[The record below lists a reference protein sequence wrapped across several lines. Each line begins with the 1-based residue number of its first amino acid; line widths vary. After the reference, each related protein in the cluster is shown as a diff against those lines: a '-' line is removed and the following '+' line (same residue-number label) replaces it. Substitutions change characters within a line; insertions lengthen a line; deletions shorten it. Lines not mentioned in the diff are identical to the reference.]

1 MGKQTGNQ
9 KIVLRF
15 LKTIYFLLTITF
27 FSDGVAQ
34 NQFQDFLT
42 PSDTLNISRRNT
54 VAIAETVALGGA
66 LVGLNQ
72 LWYKDYEKS
81 NFHFKNDNAHW
92 LQMDKAGHAFSA
104 YHMGRFGA
112 ELLEWSGA
120 SKNSQLIYGSTLGFT
135 FLTAV
140 EIMDGY
146 SAEWGFSWGDVAANA
161 SGTALYVGQELL
173 WREQR
178 IVPKF
183 SFHRTPYAGARPE
196 VLGNGLSEEILK
208 DYNGQTYW
216 LSANIHSFFKESKIP
231 KWLNLAVGYGGEG
244 MITANDA
251 LVNTIFLPEKERT
264 RQFYVSFDVDLTKI
278 KTQNHFLKTLFSV
291 FNTIKVPAPTLEFRE
306 LGGVKGRI
314 LYF

>member
-1 MGKQTGNQ
+1 M
-9 KIVLRF
+9 
-15 LKTIYFLLTITF
+15 
-27 FSDGVAQ
+27 AQ
-34 NQFQDFLT
+34 NQFQDLLT
-42 PSDTLNISRRNT
+42 PSDTLNIPRRNT
-54 VAIAETVALGGA
+54 VMISETVALSGA

-81 NFHFKNDNAHW
+81 DFHFKNDNAHW

-112 ELLEWSGA
+112 ELLDWSGA
-120 SKNSQLIYGSTLGFT
+120 SKKSQLIYGSTLGFA
-135 FLTAV
+135 FLSTV
-140 EIMDGY
+140 EVMDGY

-161 SGTALYVGQELL
+161 SGTVLYVGQELL
-173 WREQR
+173 WNEQR

-196 VLGNGLSEEILK
+196 VLGSTFSEEILK

-264 RQFYVSFDVDLTKI
+264 RQFYISFDVDLTKI
-278 KTQNHFLKTLFSV
+278 QTQNHFLKMLFSV

>member
-1 MGKQTGNQ
+1 MK
-9 KIVLRF
+9 F
-15 LKTIYFLLTITF
+15 LKTIYFLFIITF

-42 PSDTLNISRRNT
+42 PSDTLNIPRRNT
-54 VAIAETVALGGA
+54 VVISETVALGGA

-81 NFHFKNDNAHW
+81 DFHFKNDNSDW

-120 SKNSQLIYGSTLGFT
+120 SKKSQLIYGSTLGFT
-135 FLTAV
+135 FLTTV
-140 EIMDGY
+140 EVMDGY

-161 SGTALYVGQELL
+161 SGTILYVGQELL
-173 WREQR
+173 WDEQR

-196 VLGNGLSEEILK
+196 VLGSTFSEEILK

-231 KWLNLAVGYGGEG
+231 KWLNVAVGYGGEG
-244 MITANDA
+244 MITSNDA

-264 RQFYVSFDVDLTKI
+264 RQFYLSFDIDLTKI
-278 KTQNHFLKTLFSV
+278 QTQNHFLKSLFSV

>member
-1 MGKQTGNQ
+1 M
-9 KIVLRF
+9 
-15 LKTIYFLLTITF
+15 
-27 FSDGVAQ
+27 AQ

-42 PSDTLNISRRNT
+42 PSDTLNIPKRNT
-54 VAIAETVALGGA
+54 VVIAETVAIGGA

-81 NFHFKNDNAHW
+81 DFHFKNDNAHW

-120 SKNSQLIYGSTLGFT
+120 SKKSQLLYGSTLGFT

-140 EIMDGY
+140 EVMDGY

-161 SGTALYVGQELL
+161 SGTVLYVGQELL
-173 WREQR
+173 WEEQR

-196 VLGNGLSEEILK
+196 VLGSTFSEEILK

-216 LSANIHSFFKESKIP
+216 LSANIHSFFKGSKIP

-278 KTQNHFLKTLFSV
+278 QTKNHFLKTLFSV